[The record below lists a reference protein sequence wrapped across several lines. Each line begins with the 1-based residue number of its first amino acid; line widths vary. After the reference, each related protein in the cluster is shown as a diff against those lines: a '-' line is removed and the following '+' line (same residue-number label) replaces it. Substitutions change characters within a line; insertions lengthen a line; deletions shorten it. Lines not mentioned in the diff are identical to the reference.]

1 MLIFYTPSKHQNNVF
16 MGIKWKTDPKW
27 VKQLLA
33 TSARAAQFNV
43 VSLKGWWFIHEAKLL

>member
-33 TSARAAQFNV
+33 TSARTAQFNV
-43 VSLKGWWFIHEAKLL
+43 VSLKGWWFIHEAK